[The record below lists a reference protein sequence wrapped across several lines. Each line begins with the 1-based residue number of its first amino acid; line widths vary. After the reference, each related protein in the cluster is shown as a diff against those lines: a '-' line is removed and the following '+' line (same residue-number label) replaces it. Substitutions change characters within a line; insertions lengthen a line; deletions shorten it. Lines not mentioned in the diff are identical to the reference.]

1 MGEGGCE
8 TFRRRLYR
16 ALEPRAREEPGLSL
30 ANKIVAGLIVL
41 SVGLAVLESEDA
53 VLASAPALFLAFEIG
68 LGIAFLVE
76 YALRVH
82 ASAED
87 PRYGPGIGGRLR
99 YMASPVAILDLL
111 ATLPALLFLF
121 GSEVFLLRLLR
132 LLRLVRLA
140 KLGRYSLALA
150 AIGDALRDRRY
161 ELGASVAIAI
171 VLLLVTSSLLYVVEG
186 EVQPETFG
194 SIPRAMWW
202 SIATLTT
209 VGYGDVVP
217 ITALGRG
224 LAGVTA
230 LLGIGL
236 VALPTGILAA
246 AFSDALARRRAA
258 RTESGGGEA

>member
-1 MGEGGCE
+1 M
-8 TFRRRLYR
+8 
-16 ALEPRAREEPGLSL
+16 
-30 ANKIVAGLIVL
+30 
-41 SVGLAVLESEDA
+41 
-53 VLASAPALFLAFEIG
+53 
-68 LGIAFLVE
+68 
-76 YALRVH
+76 
-82 ASAED
+82 
-87 PRYGPGIGGRLR
+87 
-99 YMASPVAILDLL
+99 
-111 ATLPALLFLF
+111 
-121 GSEVFLLRLLR
+121 FLLRLLR

-140 KLGRYSLALA
+140 KLGRYSLAIG

-217 ITALGRG
+217 ITALGRT
-224 LAGVTA
+224 LAGATA

-258 RTESGGGEA
+258 RTESGGGDA